1 MHMEHMNQP
10 YIFYKKQYFHL
21 KVSLLKIFPYQYTFW
36 VAMAEAYLVKEL
48 FPSIIIALDLTLN
61 SSYWIIILKHQIL
74 IFHYAPPLPTI

>member
-1 MHMEHMNQP
+1 
-10 YIFYKKQYFHL
+10 
-21 KVSLLKIFPYQYTFW
+21 

-61 SSYWIIILKHQIL
+61 SSYWIVILRHQIL